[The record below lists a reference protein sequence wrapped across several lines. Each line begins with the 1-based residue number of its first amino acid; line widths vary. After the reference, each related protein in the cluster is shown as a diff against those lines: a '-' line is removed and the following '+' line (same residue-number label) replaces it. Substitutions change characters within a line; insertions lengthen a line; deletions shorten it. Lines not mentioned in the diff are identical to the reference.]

1 MILLAR
7 FRIFISVI
15 MLCSADIIGLYPSMP
30 HELDLKALRNTWEN
44 RNYKEISIGDLIK
57 MAEFVLKNN
66 YFEFDSSVLQQ
77 IADAHIGINLLHRM
91 SVFLWINIR
100 NPDFKTLSL
109 VPFYRRHLL
118 YMDSRWRKIKRNL
131 WRILTHSVM
140 TLSLL
145 TSLIKKIYP
154 I

>member
-57 MAEFVLKNN
+57 MAEFVLIKQ
-66 YFEFDSSVLQQ
+66 L
-77 IADAHIGINLLHRM
+77 
-91 SVFLWINIR
+91 LWI
-100 NPDFKTLSL
+100 
-109 VPFYRRHLL
+109 
-118 YMDSRWRKIKRNL
+118 W
-131 WRILTHSVM
+131 
-140 TLSLL
+140 
-145 TSLIKKIYP
+145 
-154 I
+154 